1 MDYEIEE
8 IRLPETFPFWTFT
21 TRAQQLY
28 MHMHGCLEMNRIV
41 SGSGTYWIE
50 EKQFQIMPGDLFIIN
65 NRERHMAVHDGSLEM
80 QVFVFDPALV
90 WEGQSRWAFLEPF
103 FHRGSR
109 FSNRIQGGWYIP
121 YLDRMTREAAK
132 QEEGWQMVIASC
144 MMMLLA
150 ELYRHCKNTQAA
162 VGTDVRRPYQ
172 RIRPVLDDLHEHYM
186 EEITLERL
194 ANTAMLNKN
203 YLCSCFKETMG
214 LPITQYL
221 EHLRIQRAC
230 LLLAST
236 EQSVTEIAY
245 QCGFNS
251 LSYFNRIF
259 RKIQKTTPSSFRKNL
274 KIVQK

>member
-1 MDYEIEE
+1 
-8 IRLPETFPFWTFT
+8 
-21 TRAQQLY
+21 
-28 MHMHGCLEMNRIV
+28 
-41 SGSGTYWIE
+41 
-50 EKQFQIMPGDLFIIN
+50 
-65 NRERHMAVHDGSLEM
+65 
-80 QVFVFDPALV
+80 
-90 WEGQSRWAFLEPF
+90 
-103 FHRGSR
+103 
-109 FSNRIQGGWYIP
+109 
-121 YLDRMTREAAK
+121 
-132 QEEGWQMVIASC
+132 
-144 MMMLLA
+144 
-150 ELYRHCKNTQAA
+150 
-162 VGTDVRRPYQ
+162 
-172 RIRPVLDDLHEHYM
+172 M